1 VTGTLPTANGGT
13 NLTSFTSGG
22 VVYASSSS
30 ALATS
35 SAVTFDGNTLSILTA
50 NNSPINLSSSSAS
63 STLVQHTNSNASA
76 DLFYRFRQNGG
87 GGNWWDLTMEGSTN
101 GFTFDYNDGE
111 ILRLTSAGNV
121 GIGTSSPTSK
131 LQSQTSSSGSTPNML
146 SLVNNT
152 GGAANAT
159 GVKLWMS
166 GRAAQADADRG
177 TYIEAVTTD
186 TNNAHA
192 MVFATSA
199 SGTAPTE
206 RMRISSAGNV
216 SIGIGASGSSAIS
229 KLDIAVKNVSTLG
242 APASSGLSIDSND
255 NNIVVGNLSQIG
267 LGLRNAFQPSYISY
281 IVTSASAYS
290 KGDLV
295 FGTRSVTTDD
305 APSERLRITSA
316 GDVGIGTSSPS
327 QKLDVSGNINVSGT
341 GTSSFT
347 STATS
352 PVQINGASIPT
363 LTIRNSTTPVET
375 QIRSTT
381 TEGLIRTATDHPLVF
396 ATNASERARID
407 TSGNLLVGTTSLN
420 PSGAGTDGRVVISSA
435 NGGQSA
441 LTCYNAGTG
450 AVNIVSLE
458 NGNGQV
464 GRIQI
469 SGTSTSYLTSSDY
482 RLKENIKSMT
492 GALAKISQLK
502 PVTYK
507 WKVDGSDGQGF
518 IAHELAQIV
527 PECVGGEKDA
537 VDANGNP
544 QYQGIDTSFL
554 VATLTA
560 AIQELKAEFDAYKA
574 SHP

>member
-1 VTGTLPTANGGT
+1 
-13 NLTSFTSGG
+13 
-22 VVYASSSS
+22 
-30 ALATS
+30 
-35 SAVTFDGNTLSILTA
+35 
-50 NNSPINLSSSSAS
+50 
-63 STLVQHTNSNASA
+63 
-76 DLFYRFRQNGG
+76 
-87 GGNWWDLTMEGSTN
+87 
-101 GFTFDYNDGE
+101 
-111 ILRLTSAGNV
+111 
-121 GIGTSSPTSK
+121 
-131 LQSQTSSSGSTPNML
+131 
-146 SLVNNT
+146 
-152 GGAANAT
+152 
-159 GVKLWMS
+159 
-166 GRAAQADADRG
+166 
-177 TYIEAVTTD
+177 
-186 TNNAHA
+186 
-192 MVFATSA
+192 
-199 SGTAPTE
+199 
-206 RMRISSAGNV
+206 MRISSAGNV